1 MSSTKS
7 LYYDIQEMC
16 IDGMSS
22 TAIARELDIP
32 VEQVVEIFKDFGVVE
47 TQQKEF
53 EDF

>member
-1 MSSTKS
+1 MNSTKS

-16 IDGMSS
+16 IDGMSAA
-22 TAIARELDIP
+22 AIALELDIP
-32 VEQVVEIFKDFGVVE
+32 EEQVVEIFKDFGVVE